1 MIENYC
7 SPCMAAWEFGAEVVS
22 ESAGTVVHLLS
33 GARATA
39 GGVQHTTE
47 TLENITRCAATV
59 TGMVADLFD
68 SLANDV
74 FTEDNAPFLIGGA
87 LVALTVSVAYQVR
100 RREQSHQLV
109 AMAAQTKLLKAQ
121 AEVLRL
127 EQQAQI
133 NALVEQMQ
141 NLTLN
146 SKLQEKQENLEER
159 LEEPVSQLKA
169 EGKQT
174 ALSGKGKKRPRTAT
188 PRYRPWK
195 GAENLGKGRKPRRA
209 A

>member
-47 TLENITRCAATV
+47 TLENLTRCAATV

-87 LVALTVSVAYQVR
+87 LAALTVSVAYQVH
-100 RREQSHQLV
+100 RREQNHQLV
-109 AMAAQTKLLKAQ
+109 AVAAQTELLKAQ

-127 EQQAQI
+127 QQQAQI

-141 NLTLN
+141 NLTLDP
-146 SKLQEKQENLEER
+146 KLQEKRENLEGR
-159 LEEPVSQLKA
+159 LEEPVANLKA
-169 EGKQT
+169 GGRQA
-174 ALSGKGKKRPRTAT
+174 ALSGKGKKRHGAAT

-195 GAENLGKGRKPRRA
+195 GAGNLGKGTKPRRA